1 MQNNTNSKTGIVIA
15 IVAVVLFLG
24 GYLLINVVVP
34 IGAIKEEELDYGNIR
49 LPNSYLVEKISATTR
64 FLSHTVKIADENI
77 SNNQIVVDYDIDA
90 LAWNTRYVF
99 YHLSNKENLQSEMPG
114 KERFGILD
122 TETGKIDTYETLSEA
137 QQALSKLG
145 AGTLEL
151 KCVADFF
158 PETKGSAPHKFTLE

>member
-1 MQNNTNSKTGIVIA
+1 MKKNTNSKTGIVIA
-15 IVAVVLFLG
+15 IVAISLFLC
-24 GYLLINVVVP
+24 GYLLLHVVLP
-34 IGAIKEEELDYGNIR
+34 LGAIKEEELDYGNIR

-64 FLSHTVKIADENI
+64 YLSHTVKIADENI

-99 YHLSNKENLQSEMPG
+99 YHLSNKKNLNSKMPDKG
-114 KERFGILD
+114 RFGILD
-122 TETGKIDTYETLSEA
+122 TQTGTIDTYETLSEA
-137 QQALSKLG
+137 KQVLSKLG

-151 KCVADFF
+151 KSVADFF